1 MRVLLAG
8 RAGPDLWLGMGKSLL
23 RDQTDPVRRDFAI
36 SPPIH
41 GLLF

>member
-1 MRVLLAG
+1 MRVLVAG
-8 RAGPDLWLGMGKSLL
+8 RAGLDLRLGLGKSLL
-23 RDQTDPVRRDFAI
+23 RAKPDPVRRDFAI